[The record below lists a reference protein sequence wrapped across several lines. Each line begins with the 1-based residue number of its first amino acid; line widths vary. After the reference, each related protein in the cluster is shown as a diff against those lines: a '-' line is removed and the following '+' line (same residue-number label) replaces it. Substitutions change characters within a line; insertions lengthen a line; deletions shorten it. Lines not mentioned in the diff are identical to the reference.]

1 MKRFVCYI
9 GCAALVFKLMYGA
22 AWAAGATAGDTA
34 APENGGAAVSAAA
47 AVSAVRDTLPV
58 SAAAAVSAVR
68 DTLPGTAAAVGG
80 ESIVYRVRD
89 LTAAASGGDI
99 GSGDA
104 GGGDTGS
111 EGETP
116 EPIIRS
122 DNELAKLALLPF
134 IVDKVFA
141 GEALDGDL
149 TGFLSRVYP
158 TAGEGTLK
166 TLESGIRFFVSWK
179 RKYDYAVARLKHNIK
194 AAGILPK
201 DAPIVAEDGEFA
213 PEETDL
219 RKQSAAGEYQVRYRP
234 YKYLEYDPG
243 ALGEPVRRRDKNYI
257 SPEDLNTDE
266 MVLALLE
273 LDFGGFWRALRKMPS
288 YSDGA
293 GEKPVEAGGGVKA
306 RLLLDTAR
314 PGDKET
320 IRGVAE
326 IYVPDGMYVSG
337 DLLNPENR
345 AAFVLREDGGSGGSA
360 TGSTGGSSISGTG
373 GISGTGNMGSTGGTG
388 GISGTGNMGSRN
400 IKSFRMYAP
409 LANGVEKGGEA
420 RRVLTGHI
428 RFPLEFTRA
437 DTGKAMHI
445 AGDLHFKL
453 CTADGTCQAAAT
465 HHGLTLRAS
474 DKAEDSIHY
483 NYVTQGFAHL
493 PPAESRHARAEK
505 LVYDRE
511 KGTLTATFALSRR
524 VSNMAAM
531 AEDAAGTNFVNPRY
545 ELGDG
550 YARVTFD
557 VRAGKRAGE
566 KAGKRAG
573 KQAGEQGR
581 SAFDARSG
589 SGENAGYGAAEAA
602 VAGGSVADGT
612 GRNTELPLQ
621 EVALSASFDDSEV
634 LRTVMTVAAVP
645 AAQATGEVVPAAQA
659 TGAVVTPRAT
669 EAVVAPRA
677 TGTVLAAQA
686 TVAAVPAARVTG
698 GTLFAYGLL
707 LNLMPGIFGLFLRL
721 ARQLRERAERRR
733 IFCRYAAG
741 AALGLALLGI
751 GYRGAYFGA
760 LYYNPWLAAG
770 AAAVILPLWAEAL
783 GYMDFA
789 LFRPLKKIFRRGWLA
804 GLFTVLLAAA
814 FPTVLK
820 AEALSGLFAGG
831 AEIWSGAAEG
841 SFAAGTEFLR
851 GTAGSL
857 VQAAG
862 GVWLA
867 PAWAELTAGLGC
879 IWLGIT
885 VLPLAVLTAAEL
897 RGQRAA
903 AWLRVPVL
911 RRFNAFY
918 TGVYAAGLL
927 WLTAGCFGGAA
938 ALGLAAGLV
947 LLFVLWYA
955 FPQAVAETIKHT
967 RSEKRSL
974 ELFNRVQRHWL
985 FAAAVWYLLA
995 AGGLALAGAGAGTGK
1010 GIGMAEKG
1018 GTGIGMAENSG
1029 TDVDMAE
1036 NSETGVGMAENSGT
1050 DVGVAENSGTDVD
1063 MAENSET
1070 GVGMAE
1076 KGSAAVPVLVS
1087 IEAPYSPLSVYNRL
1101 ALRELQKAGLRVVR
1115 INAGEMNV
1123 PGAAWPWFAA
1133 YGKFYAPLTVLFT
1146 DRHKNGMVLPE
1157 RLDRVDFDKALAGWR
1172 E

>member
-34 APENGGAAVSAAA
+34 APENGGAAVSAG
-47 AVSAVRDTLPV
+47 T
-58 SAAAAVSAVR
+58 AAAAVLAVR

-99 GSGDA
+99 GSGEM
-104 GGGDTGS
+104 GSGETGS

-345 AAFVLREDGGSGGSA
+345 AAFVLREDGGSGGS
-360 TGSTGGSSISGTG
+360 GTG
-373 GISGTGNMGSTGGTG
+373 GISGAGGMGSTG
-388 GISGTGNMGSRN
+388 GTGNMGSRN

-445 AGDLHFKL
+445 VGDLHFKL

-612 GRNTELPLQ
+612 GRDTELPLQ

-645 AAQATGEVVPAAQA
+645 AAQATG
-659 TGAVVTPRAT
+659 
-669 EAVVAPRA
+669 AVVAPRA
-677 TGTVLAAQA
+677 TEAAAGDGIRGRKASGTVTEM
-686 TVAAVPAARVTG
+686 TVVPRAVPAARATG

-841 SFAAGTEFLR
+841 SFAAGAEFLR

-995 AGGLALAGAGAGTGK
+995 AGGLALAGAGAGTG
-1010 GIGMAEKG
+1010 
-1018 GTGIGMAENSG
+1018 TGIGVAENSE

-1036 NSETGVGMAENSGT
+1036 NSGTGVGMVENGET
-1050 DVGVAENSGTDVD
+1050 DVG
-1063 MAENSET
+1063 MAEKGET
-1070 GVGMAE
+1070 GIGMAE

>member
-22 AWAAGATAGDTA
+22 AWAAGATAGDTV
-34 APENGGAAVSAAA
+34 APENGG
-47 AVSAVRDTLPV
+47 
-58 SAAAAVSAVR
+58 AAVSAVR
-68 DTLPGTAAAVGG
+68 DTLPGTAAAAVGG
-80 ESIVYRVRD
+80 ESIIYRVRD
-89 LTAAASGGDI
+89 LTAAASGDET
-99 GSGDA
+99 

-111 EGETP
+111 EGETL

-201 DAPIVAEDGEFA
+201 DALIVAEDGEFA

-345 AAFVLREDGGSGGSA
+345 AAFVLREDGGSGGS
-360 TGSTGGSSISGTG
+360 GTG
-373 GISGTGNMGSTGGTG
+373 GISGTGNMGGTSGTG
-388 GISGTGNMGSRN
+388 GMGSTSGTGNMGSRN

-453 CTADGTCQAAAT
+453 CTADGICQAAAT

-557 VRAGKRAGE
+557 VRAGKQAGE
-566 KAGKRAG
+566 KA
-573 KQAGEQGR
+573 E
-581 SAFDARSG
+581 
-589 SGENAGYGAAEAA
+589 YGAAEAA
-602 VAGGSVADGT
+602 VAGGSVADGI
-612 GRNTELPLQ
+612 GRDTELPLQ

-645 AAQATGEVVPAAQA
+645 AAQATV
-659 TGAVVTPRAT
+659 
-669 EAVVAPRA
+669 AVVAPRA
-677 TGTVLAAQA
+677 METAAGEGIRGRKAPGTVTEM
-686 TVAAVPAARVTG
+686 TVVPRAVPAARATG

-820 AEALSGLFAGG
+820 AEALSGLFADG
-831 AEIWSGAAEG
+831 AEIWSSAAEG
-841 SFAAGTEFLR
+841 SFAAGAEFLR

-938 ALGLAAGLV
+938 ALGLTAGLV

-1010 GIGMAEKG
+1010 GIGVAEKG
-1018 GTGIGMAENSG
+1018 
-1029 TDVDMAE
+1029 
-1036 NSETGVGMAENSGT
+1036 ETGVGMAENSET
-1050 DVGVAENSGTDVD
+1050 D
-1063 MAENSET
+1063 
-1070 GVGMAE
+1070 VGMAE
-1076 KGSAAVPVLVS
+1076 KGSVAVPVLVS

>member
-34 APENGGAAVSAAA
+34 APENGGAAVSA
-47 AVSAVRDTLPV
+47 
-58 SAAAAVSAVR
+58 
-68 DTLPGTAAAVGG
+68 GTAAAVGG

-89 LTAAASGGDI
+89 LTAAASGGDA
-99 GSGDA
+99 GSGEMGSGET

-345 AAFVLREDGGSGGSA
+345 AAFVLREDGGSDGSA
-360 TGSTGGSSISGTG
+360 TGSTSV
-373 GISGTGNMGSTGGTG
+373 TGNMGSTG
-388 GISGTGNMGSRN
+388 GTGNMGSRN

-409 LANGVEKGGEA
+409 LANGVEKGGVA

-573 KQAGEQGR
+573 KQVGEKGR

-602 VAGGSVADGT
+602 VTGGSVADGT
-612 GRNTELPLQ
+612 GRDTELPLQ

-645 AAQATGEVVPAAQA
+645 AAQATV
-659 TGAVVTPRAT
+659 
-669 EAVVAPRA
+669 AVVAPRA
-677 TGTVLAAQA
+677 TETAAGEGIRGRKAPGTVTEM
-686 TVAAVPAARVTG
+686 TVVPRAVPAARATV

-841 SFAAGTEFLR
+841 SFAAGAEFLR

-967 RSEKRSL
+967 RSKKRSL

-995 AGGLALAGAGAGTGK
+995 AGGLALAGAGAGTG
-1010 GIGMAEKG
+1010 
-1018 GTGIGMAENSG
+1018 
-1029 TDVDMAE
+1029 
-1036 NSETGVGMAENSGT
+1036 T
-1050 DVGVAENSGTDVD
+1050 DVGVAEKGEKGIG

>member
-34 APENGGAAVSAAA
+34 APENGGAAVSAETA
-47 AVSAVRDTLPV
+47 S
-58 SAAAAVSAVR
+58 AAVSAVR
-68 DTLPGTAAAVGG
+68 DTLPGTAAAAVGG
-80 ESIVYRVRD
+80 ESIIYRVRD
-89 LTAAASGGDI
+89 LTAAASGDET
-99 GSGDA
+99 

-201 DAPIVAEDGEFA
+201 DALIVAEDGEFA

-345 AAFVLREDGGSGGSA
+345 AAFVLREDGGSGGS
-360 TGSTGGSSISGTG
+360 GTG
-373 GISGTGNMGSTGGTG
+373 GISGTGNMGGTSGTG
-388 GISGTGNMGSRN
+388 GMGSTSGTGNMGSRN

-437 DTGKAMHI
+437 DTGKAMYI

-453 CTADGTCQAAAT
+453 CTADGICQAAAT

-566 KAGKRAG
+566 K
-573 KQAGEQGR
+573 GR

-612 GRNTELPLQ
+612 GRDTELPLQ

-645 AAQATGEVVPAAQA
+645 AARATGEVVPAAQA

-669 EAVVAPRA
+669 ETAAGEGIRGRKA
-677 TGTVLAAQA
+677 SGTVTEM
-686 TVAAVPAARVTG
+686 TVVPRAVPAARATG

-841 SFAAGTEFLR
+841 SFAAGAEFLR

-927 WLTAGCFGGAA
+927 WLTAGCFGSAA
-938 ALGLAAGLV
+938 ALGLTAGLV

-985 FAAAVWYLLA
+985 FAAAMWYLLA
-995 AGGLALAGAGAGTGK
+995 AGGLALAGAGAGTGTDV
-1010 GIGMAEKG
+1010 GVAEKG
-1018 GTGIGMAENSG
+1018 EKGIGMAENSE
-1029 TDVDMAE
+1029 TD
-1036 NSETGVGMAENSGT
+1036 VGMAEKGEKGI
-1050 DVGVAENSGTDVD
+1050 GV
-1063 MAENSET
+1063 AENSET

-1076 KGSAAVPVLVS
+1076 KGNAAVPVLVS

>member
-34 APENGGAAVSAAA
+34 APENGGAAVSA
-47 AVSAVRDTLPV
+47 VRDTV
-58 SAAAAVSAVR
+58 SGTAAAAVSA
-68 DTLPGTAAAVGG
+68 GTATAVGG

-89 LTAAASGGDI
+89 LTAAASGGDA
-99 GSGDA
+99 GSGEM
-104 GGGDTGS
+104 GSGDTGS

-345 AAFVLREDGGSGGSA
+345 AAFVLREDGGSDGSA
-360 TGSTGGSSISGTG
+360 TGSTSV
-373 GISGTGNMGSTGGTG
+373 TGNMGSTG
-388 GISGTGNMGSRN
+388 GTGNMGSRN

-409 LANGVEKGGEA
+409 LANGVEKGGVA

-573 KQAGEQGR
+573 KQVGEKGR

-602 VAGGSVADGT
+602 VTGGSVADGT
-612 GRNTELPLQ
+612 GRDTELPLQ

-645 AAQATGEVVPAAQA
+645 AAQATV
-659 TGAVVTPRAT
+659 
-669 EAVVAPRA
+669 AVVAPRA
-677 TGTVLAAQA
+677 TETAAGEGIRGRKAPGTVTEM
-686 TVAAVPAARVTG
+686 TVVPRAVPAARATV

-841 SFAAGTEFLR
+841 SFAAGAEFLR

-938 ALGLAAGLV
+938 ALGLTAGLV

-995 AGGLALAGAGAGTGK
+995 AGGLALAGAAAGTGK
-1010 GIGMAEKG
+1010 GIGVAEKG

-1029 TDVDMAE
+1029 T
-1036 NSETGVGMAENSGT
+1036 GVG
-1050 DVGVAENSGTDVD
+1050 

>member
-34 APENGGAAVSAAA
+34 APENGGAAVSAETA
-47 AVSAVRDTLPV
+47 S
-58 SAAAAVSAVR
+58 AAVSAVR

-89 LTAAASGGDI
+89 LTAAASGGDT
-99 GSGDA
+99 

-360 TGSTGGSSISGTG
+360 TGSTSV
-373 GISGTGNMGSTGGTG
+373 TGNMGSTG
-388 GISGTGNMGSRN
+388 GTGNMGSRN

-409 LANGVEKGGEA
+409 LANGVEKGGVA

-566 KAGKRAG
+566 KAGEK
-573 KQAGEQGR
+573 GR

-612 GRNTELPLQ
+612 GRDTELPLQ

-645 AAQATGEVVPAAQA
+645 AAQATGEVVA
-659 TGAVVTPRAT
+659 PRAT
-669 EAVVAPRA
+669 ETAAGDGIRGRKAP
-677 TGTVLAAQA
+677 GTVTEM
-686 TVAAVPAARVTG
+686 TVVPRTVPAARATG

-789 LFRPLKKIFRRGWLA
+789 LFRPLKKIFRRGWLT

-841 SFAAGTEFLR
+841 SFAAGAEFLR

-879 IWLGIT
+879 IWLGIM

-927 WLTAGCFGGAA
+927 WLTVGCFGGAA

-995 AGGLALAGAGAGTGK
+995 AGGLALAGAGAGTGTDV
-1010 GIGMAEKG
+1010 GVAEKG
-1018 GTGIGMAENSG
+1018 
-1029 TDVDMAE
+1029 
-1036 NSETGVGMAENSGT
+1036 ETGVGMAENSET
-1050 DVGVAENSGTDVD
+1050 D
-1063 MAENSET
+1063 
-1070 GVGMAE
+1070 VGMAE
-1076 KGSAAVPVLVS
+1076 KGSVAVPVLVS

>member
-34 APENGGAAVSAAA
+34 APENGGAAVSAETA
-47 AVSAVRDTLPV
+47 S
-58 SAAAAVSAVR
+58 AAVSAVR
-68 DTLPGTAAAVGG
+68 DTLPGTAAAAVGG
-80 ESIVYRVRD
+80 ESIIYRVRD
-89 LTAAASGGDI
+89 LTAAASGDET
-99 GSGDA
+99 

-345 AAFVLREDGGSGGSA
+345 AAFVLREDGGSGGS
-360 TGSTGGSSISGTG
+360 GTG
-373 GISGTGNMGSTGGTG
+373 GISGTGNMGGTSGTG
-388 GISGTGNMGSRN
+388 GMGSTSGTGNMGSTGGTGNMGSRN

-409 LANGVEKGGEA
+409 LANGVEKGGVA

-566 KAGKRAG
+566 KAGERAG

-612 GRNTELPLQ
+612 GRDTELPLQ

-645 AAQATGEVVPAAQA
+645 AAQATGEVVPAA
-659 TGAVVTPRAT
+659 RAT
-669 EAVVAPRA
+669 ETAAGEGIRGRKAP
-677 TGTVLAAQA
+677 GTVTEM
-686 TVAAVPAARVTG
+686 TVVPRAVPAARATG

-841 SFAAGTEFLR
+841 SFAAGAEFLR

-879 IWLGIT
+879 IWLGIM

-938 ALGLAAGLV
+938 ALGLTAGLV

-967 RSEKRSL
+967 RSKKRSL

-995 AGGLALAGAGAGTGK
+995 AGGLALAGAGAGTGTDV
-1010 GIGMAEKG
+1010 GVAEKG
-1018 GTGIGMAENSG
+1018 EKGIGMAENSE
-1029 TDVDMAE
+1029 TDVGVAE
-1036 NSETGVGMAENSGT
+1036 KGEKGIGMAENSGT
-1050 DVGVAENSGTDVD
+1050 DVGVAEKGEKGIG

-1076 KGSAAVPVLVS
+1076 KGSVAVPVLVS

>member
-34 APENGGAAVSAAA
+34 APENGGAAVSAETASA
-47 AVSAVRDTLPV
+47 AVL
-58 SAAAAVSAVR
+58 AVR
-68 DTLPGTAAAVGG
+68 DTLPGTAAAAVGG

-89 LTAAASGGDI
+89 LTAAASG
-99 GSGDA
+99 GDA

-314 PGDKET
+314 PGDKEI

-360 TGSTGGSSISGTG
+360 TG

-388 GISGTGNMGSRN
+388 GISGTGNMGSTGGTGNMGSRN

-493 PPAESRHARAEK
+493 PPAESRHVRAEK

-566 KAGKRAG
+566 KAGEK
-573 KQAGEQGR
+573 GR

-612 GRNTELPLQ
+612 GRDTELPLQ

-645 AAQATGEVVPAAQA
+645 AAQATGEVVPAA
-659 TGAVVTPRAT
+659 RAT
-669 EAVVAPRA
+669 ETAAGEGIRGRKAP
-677 TGTVLAAQA
+677 GTVTEM
-686 TVAAVPAARVTG
+686 TVVPRAVPAARATG

-841 SFAAGTEFLR
+841 SFAAGAEFLR

-879 IWLGIT
+879 IWLGIM

-897 RGQRAA
+897 WGQRAA

-938 ALGLAAGLV
+938 ALGLAVGLV

-995 AGGLALAGAGAGTGK
+995 AGGLALAGAGAGTG
-1010 GIGMAEKG
+1010 
-1018 GTGIGMAENSG
+1018 TGI
-1029 TDVDMAE
+1029 
-1036 NSETGVGMAENSGT
+1036 
-1050 DVGVAENSGTDVD
+1050 GVAENSGTDVD
-1063 MAENSET
+1063 MAENSGTGVGMVENGETDVGMAEKGET
-1070 GVGMAE
+1070 GIGMAE

>member
-34 APENGGAAVSAAA
+34 APENGGAAVSAETASA
-47 AVSAVRDTLPV
+47 AVSAVRDTLPGT
-58 SAAAAVSAVR
+58 AAAAVSA
-68 DTLPGTAAAVGG
+68 GTAAAVGG

-89 LTAAASGGDI
+89 LTAAASGGDE
-99 GSGDA
+99 GSGEMGSGET

-314 PGDKET
+314 PGDKEI

-360 TGSTGGSSISGTG
+360 TGSTSV
-373 GISGTGNMGSTGGTG
+373 TGNMGSTG
-388 GISGTGNMGSRN
+388 GTGNMGSRN

-453 CTADGTCQAAAT
+453 CTADGICQAAAT

-566 KAGKRAG
+566 K
-573 KQAGEQGR
+573 GR

-589 SGENAGYGAAEAA
+589 SGENAEYGAAEAA

-612 GRNTELPLQ
+612 GRDTELPLQ

-634 LRTVMTVAAVP
+634 LRTVMTVAAE
-645 AAQATGEVVPAAQA
+645 AAVPAAQA
-659 TGAVVTPRAT
+659 TGAVVAPRAT
-669 EAVVAPRA
+669 EAAVAPRA
-677 TGTVLAAQA
+677 TEAAAGDGIRGHKAPGTVTEM
-686 TVAAVPAARVTG
+686 TVVPRAVPAARATG

-820 AEALSGLFAGG
+820 AEALSGLFADG
-831 AEIWSGAAEG
+831 AEIWSSAAEG
-841 SFAAGTEFLR
+841 SFAAGAEFLR

-879 IWLGIT
+879 IWLGIM

-938 ALGLAAGLV
+938 ALGLTAGLV

-967 RSEKRSL
+967 RSKKRSL

-995 AGGLALAGAGAGTGK
+995 AGGLALAGAGAGTG
-1010 GIGMAEKG
+1010 
-1018 GTGIGMAENSG
+1018 
-1029 TDVDMAE
+1029 
-1036 NSETGVGMAENSGT
+1036 T
-1050 DVGVAENSGTDVD
+1050 DVGVAEKGEKGIG

-1123 PGAAWPWFAA
+1123 PGTAWPWFAT

>member
-34 APENGGAAVSAAA
+34 APENGGAAVSA
-47 AVSAVRDTLPV
+47 
-58 SAAAAVSAVR
+58 
-68 DTLPGTAAAVGG
+68 GTAAAVGG

-89 LTAAASGGDI
+89 LTAAAS
-99 GSGDA
+99 SGDE
-104 GGGDTGS
+104 GSGDTGS

-360 TGSTGGSSISGTG
+360 TG

-453 CTADGTCQAAAT
+453 CTADGICQAAAT

-573 KQAGEQGR
+573 KQVGEQGR

-589 SGENAGYGAAEAA
+589 SGENAEYGAAEAA
-602 VAGGSVADGT
+602 VADGT
-612 GRNTELPLQ
+612 GRDTELPLQ

-645 AAQATGEVVPAAQA
+645 AAQATG
-659 TGAVVTPRAT
+659 
-669 EAVVAPRA
+669 AVVAPRA
-677 TGTVLAAQA
+677 TEAAAGDGIRGRKAPGTVTEM
-686 TVAAVPAARVTG
+686 TVVPRAVPAARATG

-841 SFAAGTEFLR
+841 SFAAGAEFLR

-879 IWLGIT
+879 IGLGIM

-938 ALGLAAGLV
+938 ALGLTAGLV

-967 RSEKRSL
+967 RSKKRSL

-995 AGGLALAGAGAGTGK
+995 AGGLALAGAGAGTGTDV
-1010 GIGMAEKG
+1010 GVAEKG
-1018 GTGIGMAENSG
+1018 EKGIGMAENSE
-1029 TDVDMAE
+1029 TDVGVAE
-1036 NSETGVGMAENSGT
+1036 KGEKGIGMAENSGT
-1050 DVGVAENSGTDVD
+1050 DVGVAEKGEKGIG

-1076 KGSAAVPVLVS
+1076 KGSVAVPVLVS

>member
-34 APENGGAAVSAAA
+34 APENGGAAVSA
-47 AVSAVRDTLPV
+47 VRDTLPGT
-58 SAAAAVSAVR
+58 AAAAVSA
-68 DTLPGTAAAVGG
+68 GTAAAVGG

-345 AAFVLREDGGSGGSA
+345 AAFVLREDGGSDGSA
-360 TGSTGGSSISGTG
+360 TGSTSV
-373 GISGTGNMGSTGGTG
+373 TGNMGSTG
-388 GISGTGNMGSRN
+388 GTGNMGSRN

-409 LANGVEKGGEA
+409 LANGVEKGGVA

-573 KQAGEQGR
+573 KQVGEKGR

-602 VAGGSVADGT
+602 VTGGSVADGT
-612 GRNTELPLQ
+612 GRDTELPLQ

-645 AAQATGEVVPAAQA
+645 AAQATV
-659 TGAVVTPRAT
+659 
-669 EAVVAPRA
+669 AVVAPRA
-677 TGTVLAAQA
+677 TETAAGEGIRGRKAPGTVTEM
-686 TVAAVPAARVTG
+686 TVVPRAVPAARATV

-841 SFAAGTEFLR
+841 SFAAGAEFLR

-995 AGGLALAGAGAGTGK
+995 AGGLALAGAGAGTGT
-1010 GIGMAEKG
+1010 GIGVAENSETDVGMAEKG
-1018 GTGIGMAENSG
+1018 EKGI
-1029 TDVDMAE
+1029 
-1036 NSETGVGMAENSGT
+1036 
-1050 DVGVAENSGTDVD
+1050 GVAENSGTDVD

>member
-34 APENGGAAVSAAA
+34 APENGGAAVSAE
-47 AVSAVRDTLPV
+47 T
-58 SAAAAVSAVR
+58 AAAAVSAVR

-293 GEKPVEAGGGVKA
+293 GEKPVEADGGVKA

-360 TGSTGGSSISGTG
+360 TG
-373 GISGTGNMGSTGGTG
+373 GISGTGNMGSTG
-388 GISGTGNMGSRN
+388 GTGNMGSRN

-409 LANGVEKGGEA
+409 LANGVEKGGVA

-566 KAGKRAG
+566 KAGEK
-573 KQAGEQGR
+573 GR

-612 GRNTELPLQ
+612 GRDTELPLQ

-645 AAQATGEVVPAAQA
+645 AAQATGEVVPAA
-659 TGAVVTPRAT
+659 RAT
-669 EAVVAPRA
+669 ETAAGEGIRGRKAP
-677 TGTVLAAQA
+677 GTVTEM
-686 TVAAVPAARVTG
+686 TVVPRAVPAARATG

-820 AEALSGLFAGG
+820 AEALSGLFADG
-831 AEIWSGAAEG
+831 AEIWSSAAEG
-841 SFAAGTEFLR
+841 SFAAGAEFLR

-879 IWLGIT
+879 IWLGIM

-897 RGQRAA
+897 WGQRAA

-938 ALGLAAGLV
+938 ALGLAVGLV

-995 AGGLALAGAGAGTGK
+995 AGGLALAGAGAGTG
-1010 GIGMAEKG
+1010 
-1018 GTGIGMAENSG
+1018 TGIGVAENSETDVDMAENSG

-1036 NSETGVGMAENSGT
+1036 NSETGVGMVENGET
-1050 DVGVAENSGTDVD
+1050 D
-1063 MAENSET
+1063 
-1070 GVGMAE
+1070 VGMAE
-1076 KGSAAVPVLVS
+1076 KGNAAVPVLVS

-1123 PGAAWPWFAA
+1123 PGAVWPWFAA

>member
-9 GCAALVFKLMYGA
+9 GCAALVFKLMYGT

-34 APENGGAAVSAAA
+34 APENGGAAVSAG
-47 AVSAVRDTLPV
+47 T
-58 SAAAAVSAVR
+58 AAAAVSAVR

-89 LTAAASGGDI
+89 LTAAASGGDE
-99 GSGDA
+99 GSGEMGSGET

-360 TGSTGGSSISGTG
+360 TG
-373 GISGTGNMGSTGGTG
+373 GISGTGNMGSTG
-388 GISGTGNMGSRN
+388 GTGNMGSRN

-409 LANGVEKGGEA
+409 LANGVEKGGVA

-566 KAGKRAG
+566 KAGEK
-573 KQAGEQGR
+573 GR

-612 GRNTELPLQ
+612 GRDTELPLQ

-645 AAQATGEVVPAAQA
+645 AAQATGEVVPAA
-659 TGAVVTPRAT
+659 RAT
-669 EAVVAPRA
+669 ETAAGEGIRGRKAP
-677 TGTVLAAQA
+677 GTVTEM
-686 TVAAVPAARVTG
+686 TVVPRAVPAARATG

-820 AEALSGLFAGG
+820 AEALSGLFADG
-831 AEIWSGAAEG
+831 AEIWSSAAEG
-841 SFAAGTEFLR
+841 SFAAGAEFLR

-879 IWLGIT
+879 IWLGIM

-897 RGQRAA
+897 WGQRAA

-938 ALGLAAGLV
+938 ALGLAVGLV

-995 AGGLALAGAGAGTGK
+995 AGGLALAGAGAGTG
-1010 GIGMAEKG
+1010 
-1018 GTGIGMAENSG
+1018 TGIGVAENSETDVDMAENSG

-1036 NSETGVGMAENSGT
+1036 NSETGVGMVENGET
-1050 DVGVAENSGTDVD
+1050 D
-1063 MAENSET
+1063 
-1070 GVGMAE
+1070 VGMAE
-1076 KGSAAVPVLVS
+1076 KGNAAVPVLVS

-1123 PGAAWPWFAA
+1123 PGAVWPWFAA

>member
-34 APENGGAAVSAAA
+34 APENGGAAVSA
-47 AVSAVRDTLPV
+47 VRDTV
-58 SAAAAVSAVR
+58 SGTAAAAVSA
-68 DTLPGTAAAVGG
+68 GTATAVGG

-89 LTAAASGGDI
+89 LTAAASGGDA
-99 GSGDA
+99 GSGEM
-104 GGGDTGS
+104 GSGDTGS

-345 AAFVLREDGGSGGSA
+345 AAFVLREDGGSDGSA
-360 TGSTGGSSISGTG
+360 TGSTSV
-373 GISGTGNMGSTGGTG
+373 TGNMGSTG
-388 GISGTGNMGSRN
+388 GTGNMGSRN

-409 LANGVEKGGEA
+409 LANGVEKGGVA

-573 KQAGEQGR
+573 KQVGEKGR

-602 VAGGSVADGT
+602 VTGGSVADGT
-612 GRNTELPLQ
+612 GRDTELPLQ

-645 AAQATGEVVPAAQA
+645 AAQATV
-659 TGAVVTPRAT
+659 
-669 EAVVAPRA
+669 AVVAPRA
-677 TGTVLAAQA
+677 TETAAGEGIRGRKAPGTVTEM
-686 TVAAVPAARVTG
+686 TVVPRAVPAARATV

-841 SFAAGTEFLR
+841 SFAAGAEFLR

-938 ALGLAAGLV
+938 ALGLTAGLV

-1010 GIGMAEKG
+1010 GIG
-1018 GTGIGMAENSG
+1018 
-1029 TDVDMAE
+1029 VAE
-1036 NSETGVGMAENSGT
+1036 NSE
-1050 DVGVAENSGTDVD
+1050 TDVD

>member
-34 APENGGAAVSAAA
+34 APENGGAAVSA
-47 AVSAVRDTLPV
+47 
-58 SAAAAVSAVR
+58 
-68 DTLPGTAAAVGG
+68 GTAAAVGG

-89 LTAAASGGDI
+89 LTAAASSGEMGG
-99 GSGDA
+99 GEM

-314 PGDKET
+314 PGDKEI

-345 AAFVLREDGGSGGSA
+345 AAFVLREDGGSDGSA
-360 TGSTGGSSISGTG
+360 TGSTGGSSIS
-373 GISGTGNMGSTGGTG
+373 GTG

-409 LANGVEKGGEA
+409 LANGVEKGGVA

-453 CTADGTCQAAAT
+453 CTADGICQAAAT

-573 KQAGEQGR
+573 KQVGEQGR

-612 GRNTELPLQ
+612 GRDTELPLQ

-645 AAQATGEVVPAAQA
+645 AAQATEAAVA
-659 TGAVVTPRAT
+659 PRAT
-669 EAVVAPRA
+669 EAAAGDGIRGRKA
-677 TGTVLAAQA
+677 SGTVTEM
-686 TVAAVPAARVTG
+686 TVVPRAVPAARATG

-841 SFAAGTEFLR
+841 SFAAGAEFLR

-879 IWLGIT
+879 IWLGIM

-938 ALGLAAGLV
+938 ALGLTAGLV

-995 AGGLALAGAGAGTGK
+995 AGGLALAGAGAGTGTDV
-1010 GIGMAEKG
+1010 GVAEKG
-1018 GTGIGMAENSG
+1018 EKGIGMAENSE
-1029 TDVDMAE
+1029 TD
-1036 NSETGVGMAENSGT
+1036 
-1050 DVGVAENSGTDVD
+1050 
-1063 MAENSET
+1063 
-1070 GVGMAE
+1070 VGMAE
-1076 KGSAAVPVLVS
+1076 KGSVAVPVLVS

>member
-34 APENGGAAVSAAA
+34 APENGGAAVSA
-47 AVSAVRDTLPV
+47 
-58 SAAAAVSAVR
+58 
-68 DTLPGTAAAVGG
+68 GTAAAVGG

-89 LTAAASGGDI
+89 LTAAAS
-99 GSGDA
+99 
-104 GGGDTGS
+104 GGDTGS

-306 RLLLDTAR
+306 RLLLDTVR
-314 PGDKET
+314 PGDKEI

-345 AAFVLREDGGSGGSA
+345 AAFVLREDGGSGGS
-360 TGSTGGSSISGTG
+360 
-373 GISGTGNMGSTGGTG
+373 GTG

-409 LANGVEKGGEA
+409 LANGVEKGGVA

-453 CTADGTCQAAAT
+453 CTADGICQAAAT

-573 KQAGEQGR
+573 KQVGEQGR

-589 SGENAGYGAAEAA
+589 SGENAEYGAAEAA

-612 GRNTELPLQ
+612 GRDTELPLQ

-645 AAQATGEVVPAAQA
+645 AARATG
-659 TGAVVTPRAT
+659 
-669 EAVVAPRA
+669 AVVAPRA
-677 TGTVLAAQA
+677 TEAAAGEGIRGRKAPGTVTEM
-686 TVAAVPAARVTG
+686 TVVPRAVPAARATG

-879 IWLGIT
+879 IWLGIM

-903 AWLRVPVL
+903 AWLWVSVL

-927 WLTAGCFGGAA
+927 WLTAGCFGSAA
-938 ALGLAAGLV
+938 ALGLAVGLV

-995 AGGLALAGAGAGTGK
+995 AGGLALAGAGAGTG
-1010 GIGMAEKG
+1010 
-1018 GTGIGMAENSG
+1018 TGI
-1029 TDVDMAE
+1029 
-1036 NSETGVGMAENSGT
+1036 
-1050 DVGVAENSGTDVD
+1050 GVAENSGTDVG
-1063 MAENSET
+1063 MAEKGEK
-1070 GVGMAE
+1070 GIGMAE

>member
-34 APENGGAAVSAAA
+34 APENGGAAGTAE
-47 AVSAVRDTLPV
+47 T
-58 SAAAAVSAVR
+58 AAAAVSAVR

-89 LTAAASGGDI
+89 LTAAASGGDE
-99 GSGDA
+99 GSGEMGSGEM

-388 GISGTGNMGSRN
+388 GISGTGGMGSRN

-566 KAGKRAG
+566 KAGEK
-573 KQAGEQGR
+573 GR

-612 GRNTELPLQ
+612 GRDTELPLQ

-645 AAQATGEVVPAAQA
+645 AAQATG
-659 TGAVVTPRAT
+659 
-669 EAVVAPRA
+669 AVVAPRA
-677 TGTVLAAQA
+677 TEAAAGEGIRGRKAPGTVTEM
-686 TVAAVPAARVTG
+686 TVVPRAVPAARATG

-831 AEIWSGAAEG
+831 AEIWSSAAEG

-897 RGQRAA
+897 WGQRAA

-938 ALGLAAGLV
+938 ALGLAAGQV

-995 AGGLALAGAGAGTGK
+995 AGGLALAGAGAGTGTDV
-1010 GIGMAEKG
+1010 GVAEKG
-1018 GTGIGMAENSG
+1018 EKGIGMAENSE
-1029 TDVDMAE
+1029 TDVGMAEKGEKGIGVAE
-1036 NSETGVGMAENSGT
+1036 NSETGVGMAENSET
-1050 DVGVAENSGTDVD
+1050 D
-1063 MAENSET
+1063 
-1070 GVGMAE
+1070 VGMAE
-1076 KGSAAVPVLVS
+1076 KGSVAVPVLVS

-1123 PGAAWPWFAA
+1123 PGAAWLWFAA

>member
-22 AWAAGATAGDTA
+22 AWAAGATAGDTT
-34 APENGGAAVSAAA
+34 APENGG
-47 AVSAVRDTLPV
+47 
-58 SAAAAVSAVR
+58 AAVSAVR

-89 LTAAASGGDI
+89 LTAAASGGDT
-99 GSGDA
+99 GSGNA
-104 GGGDTGS
+104 GSGDTGS

-345 AAFVLREDGGSGGSA
+345 AAFVLREDGGSDGSA
-360 TGSTGGSSISGTG
+360 TGSTSV
-373 GISGTGNMGSTGGTG
+373 TGNMGSTG
-388 GISGTGNMGSRN
+388 GTGNMGSRN

-409 LANGVEKGGEA
+409 LANGVEKGGVA

-573 KQAGEQGR
+573 KQVGEQGR

-589 SGENAGYGAAEAA
+589 SGENAEYGAAEAA
-602 VAGGSVADGT
+602 VADGT
-612 GRNTELPLQ
+612 GRDTELPLQ

-645 AAQATGEVVPAAQA
+645 AAQATG
-659 TGAVVTPRAT
+659 
-669 EAVVAPRA
+669 AVVAPRA
-677 TGTVLAAQA
+677 TEAAAGDGIRGRKAPGTVTEM
-686 TVAAVPAARVTG
+686 TVVPRAVPAARATG

-831 AEIWSGAAEG
+831 AEIWSAAAEG
-841 SFAAGTEFLR
+841 SFAAGAEFLR

-938 ALGLAAGLV
+938 ALGLTAGLV

-995 AGGLALAGAGAGTGK
+995 AGGLVLAGAGAGTGTGIGVAEK
-1010 GIGMAEKG
+1010 GGTGIGMAEKG
-1018 GTGIGMAENSG
+1018 GTGIGM
-1029 TDVDMAE
+1029 
-1036 NSETGVGMAENSGT
+1036 
-1050 DVGVAENSGTDVD
+1050 AENSGTDVD

>member
-1 MKRFVCYI
+1 M
-9 GCAALVFKLMYGA
+9 
-22 AWAAGATAGDTA
+22 
-34 APENGGAAVSAAA
+34 
-47 AVSAVRDTLPV
+47 
-58 SAAAAVSAVR
+58 
-68 DTLPGTAAAVGG
+68 
-80 ESIVYRVRD
+80 
-89 LTAAASGGDI
+89 
-99 GSGDA
+99 
-104 GGGDTGS
+104 
-111 EGETP
+111 
-116 EPIIRS
+116 
-122 DNELAKLALLPF
+122 
-134 IVDKVFA
+134 
-141 GEALDGDL
+141 
-149 TGFLSRVYP
+149 SRVYP

-314 PGDKET
+314 PGDKEI

-360 TGSTGGSSISGTG
+360 TG

-388 GISGTGNMGSRN
+388 GISGTGNMGSTGGTGNMGSRN

-409 LANGVEKGGEA
+409 LANGVEKGGVA

-453 CTADGTCQAAAT
+453 CTADGICQAAAT

-474 DKAEDSIHY
+474 DKTEDSIHY

-566 KAGKRAG
+566 KAGEK
-573 KQAGEQGR
+573 GR

-612 GRNTELPLQ
+612 GRDTELPLQ

-645 AAQATGEVVPAAQA
+645 AAQATGEVVPAA
-659 TGAVVTPRAT
+659 RAT
-669 EAVVAPRA
+669 ETAAGEGIRGRKAP
-677 TGTVLAAQA
+677 GTVTEM
-686 TVAAVPAARVTG
+686 TVVPRAVPAARATG

-841 SFAAGTEFLR
+841 SFAAGAEFLR

-867 PAWAELTAGLGC
+867 PAWVELTAGLGC

-938 ALGLAAGLV
+938 ALGLTAGLV

-1010 GIGMAEKG
+1010 GIGVAEKG
-1018 GTGIGMAENSG
+1018 EKGIGMAENSE
-1029 TDVDMAE
+1029 TDVGMAEKGEKGIGVAE
-1036 NSETGVGMAENSGT
+1036 NSETGVGMAENSET
-1050 DVGVAENSGTDVD
+1050 D
-1063 MAENSET
+1063 
-1070 GVGMAE
+1070 VGMAE
-1076 KGSAAVPVLVS
+1076 KGSVAVPVLVS

-1123 PGAAWPWFAA
+1123 PGAVWPWFAA

>member
-34 APENGGAAVSAAA
+34 APENGGAAVSA
-47 AVSAVRDTLPV
+47 
-58 SAAAAVSAVR
+58 
-68 DTLPGTAAAVGG
+68 GTAAAVGG

-89 LTAAASGGDI
+89 LTAAASSGEMGG
-99 GSGDA
+99 GEM

-314 PGDKET
+314 PGDKEI

-345 AAFVLREDGGSGGSA
+345 AAFVLREDGGSDGSA

-373 GISGTGNMGSTGGTG
+373 GISGTGNMGSTSGTG

-409 LANGVEKGGEA
+409 LANGVEKGGVA

-566 KAGKRAG
+566 KAGEK
-573 KQAGEQGR
+573 GR

-612 GRNTELPLQ
+612 GRDTELPLQ

-645 AAQATGEVVPAAQA
+645 AAQATGEVVPAA
-659 TGAVVTPRAT
+659 RA
-669 EAVVAPRA
+669 
-677 TGTVLAAQA
+677 
-686 TVAAVPAARVTG
+686 TG

-831 AEIWSGAAEG
+831 AEIWSSAAEG

-879 IWLGIT
+879 IWLGIM

-938 ALGLAAGLV
+938 ALGLTAGLV

-995 AGGLALAGAGAGTGK
+995 AGGLALAGAGAGTGTDV
-1010 GIGMAEKG
+1010 GVAEKG
-1018 GTGIGMAENSG
+1018 EKGIGMAENSE
-1029 TDVDMAE
+1029 TDVGMAEKGEKGIGVAE
-1036 NSETGVGMAENSGT
+1036 NSETGVGMAENSET
-1050 DVGVAENSGTDVD
+1050 D
-1063 MAENSET
+1063 
-1070 GVGMAE
+1070 VGMAE
-1076 KGSAAVPVLVS
+1076 KGSVAVPVLVS

-1123 PGAAWPWFAA
+1123 PGAAWLWFAA

>member
-1 MKRFVCYI
+1 M
-9 GCAALVFKLMYGA
+9 
-22 AWAAGATAGDTA
+22 
-34 APENGGAAVSAAA
+34 
-47 AVSAVRDTLPV
+47 
-58 SAAAAVSAVR
+58 
-68 DTLPGTAAAVGG
+68 
-80 ESIVYRVRD
+80 
-89 LTAAASGGDI
+89 
-99 GSGDA
+99 
-104 GGGDTGS
+104 
-111 EGETP
+111 
-116 EPIIRS
+116 
-122 DNELAKLALLPF
+122 
-134 IVDKVFA
+134 
-141 GEALDGDL
+141 
-149 TGFLSRVYP
+149 
-158 TAGEGTLK
+158 
-166 TLESGIRFFVSWK
+166 
-179 RKYDYAVARLKHNIK
+179 
-194 AAGILPK
+194 
-201 DAPIVAEDGEFA
+201 
-213 PEETDL
+213 
-219 RKQSAAGEYQVRYRP
+219 
-234 YKYLEYDPG
+234 
-243 ALGEPVRRRDKNYI
+243 
-257 SPEDLNTDE
+257 
-266 MVLALLE
+266 
-273 LDFGGFWRALRKMPS
+273 
-288 YSDGA
+288 
-293 GEKPVEAGGGVKA
+293 
-306 RLLLDTAR
+306 
-314 PGDKET
+314 
-320 IRGVAE
+320 
-326 IYVPDGMYVSG
+326 
-337 DLLNPENR
+337 
-345 AAFVLREDGGSGGSA
+345 
-360 TGSTGGSSISGTG
+360 
-373 GISGTGNMGSTGGTG
+373 
-388 GISGTGNMGSRN
+388 
-400 IKSFRMYAP
+400 
-409 LANGVEKGGEA
+409 
-420 RRVLTGHI
+420 
-428 RFPLEFTRA
+428 
-437 DTGKAMHI
+437 
-445 AGDLHFKL
+445 
-453 CTADGTCQAAAT
+453 
-465 HHGLTLRAS
+465 
-474 DKAEDSIHY
+474 
-483 NYVTQGFAHL
+483 
-493 PPAESRHARAEK
+493 
-505 LVYDRE
+505 
-511 KGTLTATFALSRR
+511 
-524 VSNMAAM
+524 
-531 AEDAAGTNFVNPRY
+531 
-545 ELGDG
+545 
-550 YARVTFD
+550 
-557 VRAGKRAGE
+557 
-566 KAGKRAG
+566 
-573 KQAGEQGR
+573 
-581 SAFDARSG
+581 
-589 SGENAGYGAAEAA
+589 
-602 VAGGSVADGT
+602 
-612 GRNTELPLQ
+612 
-621 EVALSASFDDSEV
+621 
-634 LRTVMTVAAVP
+634 
-645 AAQATGEVVPAAQA
+645 
-659 TGAVVTPRAT
+659 
-669 EAVVAPRA
+669 
-677 TGTVLAAQA
+677 
-686 TVAAVPAARVTG
+686 
-698 GTLFAYGLL
+698 FAYGLL

-841 SFAAGTEFLR
+841 SFAAGAEFLR

-867 PAWAELTAGLGC
+867 PAWVELTAGLGC

-938 ALGLAAGLV
+938 ALGLTAGLV

-1010 GIGMAEKG
+1010 GIGVAEKG
-1018 GTGIGMAENSG
+1018 EKGIGMAENSE
-1029 TDVDMAE
+1029 TDVGMAEKGEKGIGVAE
-1036 NSETGVGMAENSGT
+1036 NSETGVGMAENSET
-1050 DVGVAENSGTDVD
+1050 D
-1063 MAENSET
+1063 
-1070 GVGMAE
+1070 VGMAE
-1076 KGSAAVPVLVS
+1076 KGSVAVPVLVS

-1123 PGAAWPWFAA
+1123 PGAVWPWFAA

>member
-34 APENGGAAVSAAA
+34 APENGGAAVSA
-47 AVSAVRDTLPV
+47 VRDTLPGT
-58 SAAAAVSAVR
+58 AAAAVSA
-68 DTLPGTAAAVGG
+68 GTAAAVGG

-89 LTAAASGGDI
+89 LTAAASGGDA
-99 GSGDA
+99 GSGEM

-306 RLLLDTAR
+306 RLLLDTVR
-314 PGDKET
+314 PGDKEI

-326 IYVPDGMYVSG
+326 VYVPDGMYVSG

-345 AAFVLREDGGSGGSA
+345 AAFVLREDGGSGGSG
-360 TGSTGGSSISGTG
+360 TGSTSGTG
-373 GISGTGNMGSTGGTG
+373 GISGAGNIGSTG
-388 GISGTGNMGSRN
+388 GTGNMGSRN

-409 LANGVEKGGEA
+409 LANGVEKGGVA

-453 CTADGTCQAAAT
+453 CTADGICQAAAT

-573 KQAGEQGR
+573 KQVGEKGR

-602 VAGGSVADGT
+602 VTGGT
-612 GRNTELPLQ
+612 GRDTELPLQ

-645 AAQATGEVVPAAQA
+645 AAQATVAVVPAA
-659 TGAVVTPRAT
+659 RA
-669 EAVVAPRA
+669 
-677 TGTVLAAQA
+677 
-686 TVAAVPAARVTG
+686 TG

-841 SFAAGTEFLR
+841 SFAAGAEFLR

-879 IWLGIT
+879 IWLGIM

-897 RGQRAA
+897 WGQRAA

-938 ALGLAAGLV
+938 ALGLTAGLV

-995 AGGLALAGAGAGTGK
+995 AGGLALAGAGAGTGT
-1010 GIGMAEKG
+1010 GIGVAENSETDVGMAEKG
-1018 GTGIGMAENSG
+1018 ETGI
-1029 TDVDMAE
+1029 
-1036 NSETGVGMAENSGT
+1036 GMAENSGT
-1050 DVGVAENSGTDVD
+1050 DVGVAE
-1063 MAENSET
+1063 
-1070 GVGMAE
+1070 
-1076 KGSAAVPVLVS
+1076 KGSVAVPVLVS

-1133 YGKFYAPLTVLFT
+1133 YGKFYVPLTVLFT

>member
-34 APENGGAAVSAAA
+34 APENGGAAVSAG
-47 AVSAVRDTLPV
+47 T
-58 SAAAAVSAVR
+58 AAAAVLAVR
-68 DTLPGTAAAVGG
+68 DTLPGPAAAVGG

-99 GSGDA
+99 GSGEM
-104 GGGDTGS
+104 GSGETGS

-345 AAFVLREDGGSGGSA
+345 AAFVLREDGGSGGS
-360 TGSTGGSSISGTG
+360 GTG
-373 GISGTGNMGSTGGTG
+373 GISGTGNMG

-445 AGDLHFKL
+445 VGDLHFKL

-612 GRNTELPLQ
+612 GRDTELPLQ

-645 AAQATGEVVPAAQA
+645 AAQATG
-659 TGAVVTPRAT
+659 
-669 EAVVAPRA
+669 AVVAPRA
-677 TGTVLAAQA
+677 TEAAAGDGIRGRKASGTVTEM
-686 TVAAVPAARVTG
+686 TVVPRAVPAARATG

-841 SFAAGTEFLR
+841 SFAAGAEFLR

-995 AGGLALAGAGAGTGK
+995 AGGLALAGAGAGTG
-1010 GIGMAEKG
+1010 
-1018 GTGIGMAENSG
+1018 TGIGVAENSE

-1036 NSETGVGMAENSGT
+1036 NSGTGVGMVENGET
-1050 DVGVAENSGTDVD
+1050 DVG
-1063 MAENSET
+1063 MAEKGET
-1070 GVGMAE
+1070 GIGMAE

>member
-22 AWAAGATAGDTA
+22 AWAAGATAGDTT
-34 APENGGAAVSAAA
+34 APENGG
-47 AVSAVRDTLPV
+47 
-58 SAAAAVSAVR
+58 AAVSAVR

-89 LTAAASGGDI
+89 LTAAASGGDT
-99 GSGDA
+99 GSGNA
-104 GGGDTGS
+104 GSGDTGS

-194 AAGILPK
+194 AEGILPK

-314 PGDKET
+314 PGDKEI

-360 TGSTGGSSISGTG
+360 TG

-388 GISGTGNMGSRN
+388 GISGTGNMGSTGGTGNMGSRN

-409 LANGVEKGGEA
+409 LANGVEKGGVA

-566 KAGKRAG
+566 K
-573 KQAGEQGR
+573 GR

-589 SGENAGYGAAEAA
+589 SGENAEYGAAEAA

-612 GRNTELPLQ
+612 GRDTELPLQ

-634 LRTVMTVAAVP
+634 LRTVMTVAAE
-645 AAQATGEVVPAAQA
+645 AAVPAAQA
-659 TGAVVTPRAT
+659 TGAVVAPRAT
-669 EAVVAPRA
+669 EAAVAPRA
-677 TGTVLAAQA
+677 TEAAAGDGIGGRKAPGTVTEM
-686 TVAAVPAARVTG
+686 TVVPRAVPAARATG

-831 AEIWSGAAEG
+831 AEIWSSAAEG
-841 SFAAGTEFLR
+841 SFAAGAEFLR

-879 IWLGIT
+879 IWLGIM

-938 ALGLAAGLV
+938 ALGLTAGLV

-1010 GIGMAEKG
+1010 GIGVAEKG

-1029 TDVDMAE
+1029 TGVGVAE
-1036 NSETGVGMAENSGT
+1036 NSETGVGMAENSET
-1050 DVGVAENSGTDVD
+1050 D
-1063 MAENSET
+1063 
-1070 GVGMAE
+1070 VGMAE
-1076 KGSAAVPVLVS
+1076 KGSVAVPVLVS

>member
-34 APENGGAAVSAAA
+34 APENGGAAVSA
-47 AVSAVRDTLPV
+47 VRDTV
-58 SAAAAVSAVR
+58 SGTAAAAVSA
-68 DTLPGTAAAVGG
+68 GTATAVGG

-89 LTAAASGGDI
+89 LTAAASGGDA
-99 GSGDA
+99 GSGEM
-104 GGGDTGS
+104 GSGDTGS

-345 AAFVLREDGGSGGSA
+345 AAFVLREDGGSDGSA
-360 TGSTGGSSISGTG
+360 TGSTSV
-373 GISGTGNMGSTGGTG
+373 TGNMGSTG
-388 GISGTGNMGSRN
+388 GTGNMGSRN

-409 LANGVEKGGEA
+409 LANGVEKGGVA

-573 KQAGEQGR
+573 KQVGEKGR

-602 VAGGSVADGT
+602 VTGGSVADGT
-612 GRNTELPLQ
+612 GRDTELPLQ

-645 AAQATGEVVPAAQA
+645 AAQATV
-659 TGAVVTPRAT
+659 
-669 EAVVAPRA
+669 AVVAPRA
-677 TGTVLAAQA
+677 TETAAGEGIRGRKASGTVTEM
-686 TVAAVPAARVTG
+686 TVVPRAVPAARATV

-770 AAAVILPLWAEAL
+770 AAAVILPLWVEAL

-841 SFAAGTEFLR
+841 SFAAGAEFLR

-1036 NSETGVGMAENSGT
+1036 NSETGVGMAE
-1050 DVGVAENSGTDVD
+1050 
-1063 MAENSET
+1063 
-1070 GVGMAE
+1070 

>member
-34 APENGGAAVSAAA
+34 APENGGAAVSA
-47 AVSAVRDTLPV
+47 VRDTV
-58 SAAAAVSAVR
+58 SGTAAAAVSA
-68 DTLPGTAAAVGG
+68 GTAAAVGG

-89 LTAAASGGDI
+89 LTAAASGGDE
-99 GSGDA
+99 GSGEMGSGEMGSGET

-306 RLLLDTAR
+306 RLLLDTVR

-345 AAFVLREDGGSGGSA
+345 AAFVLREDGGSGGSG
-360 TGSTGGSSISGTG
+360 TGSTSGTG
-373 GISGTGNMGSTGGTG
+373 GIRSAGGMGSTG
-388 GISGTGNMGSRN
+388 GTGNMGSRN

-409 LANGVEKGGEA
+409 LANGVEKGGVA

-453 CTADGTCQAAAT
+453 CTADGTCQVAAT

-566 KAGKRAG
+566 KAGEK
-573 KQAGEQGR
+573 GR

-612 GRNTELPLQ
+612 GRDTELPLQ

-938 ALGLAAGLV
+938 ALGLAVGLV

-985 FAAAVWYLLA
+985 FAAAMWYLLA

-1010 GIGMAEKG
+1010 GIGVAEKG

-1029 TDVDMAE
+1029 
-1036 NSETGVGMAENSGT
+1036 
-1050 DVGVAENSGTDVD
+1050 
-1063 MAENSET
+1063 T

-1123 PGAAWPWFAA
+1123 PGAAWLWFAA

>member
-34 APENGGAAVSAAA
+34 APENGGAAVSA
-47 AVSAVRDTLPV
+47 VRDTV
-58 SAAAAVSAVR
+58 SGTAAAAVSA
-68 DTLPGTAAAVGG
+68 GTAAAVGG

-89 LTAAASGGDI
+89 LTAAASGGDA
-99 GSGDA
+99 GSGEM
-104 GGGDTGS
+104 GSGDTGS

-345 AAFVLREDGGSGGSA
+345 AAFVLREDGGSDGSA
-360 TGSTGGSSISGTG
+360 TGSTSV
-373 GISGTGNMGSTGGTG
+373 TGNMGSTG
-388 GISGTGNMGSRN
+388 GTGNMGSRN

-409 LANGVEKGGEA
+409 LANGVEKGGVA

-573 KQAGEQGR
+573 KQVGEKGR

-602 VAGGSVADGT
+602 VTGGSVADGT
-612 GRNTELPLQ
+612 GRDTELPLQ

-645 AAQATGEVVPAAQA
+645 AAQATV
-659 TGAVVTPRAT
+659 
-669 EAVVAPRA
+669 AVVAPRA
-677 TGTVLAAQA
+677 TETAAGEGIRGRKAPGTVTEM
-686 TVAAVPAARVTG
+686 TVVPRAVPAARATV

-841 SFAAGTEFLR
+841 SFAAGAEFLR

-1036 NSETGVGMAENSGT
+1036 NSETGVGMAE
-1050 DVGVAENSGTDVD
+1050 
-1063 MAENSET
+1063 
-1070 GVGMAE
+1070 

>member
-34 APENGGAAVSAAA
+34 APENGGAAVSAE
-47 AVSAVRDTLPV
+47 T
-58 SAAAAVSAVR
+58 AAAAVSAVR
-68 DTLPGTAAAVGG
+68 DTLPGTAAAAGG

-306 RLLLDTAR
+306 RLLLDTVR

-360 TGSTGGSSISGTG
+360 TGNIGST
-373 GISGTGNMGSTGGTG
+373 SGTGNMGSTG
-388 GISGTGNMGSRN
+388 GTGNMGSRN

-409 LANGVEKGGEA
+409 LANGVEKSGEA

-453 CTADGTCQAAAT
+453 CTADGTCQVAAT

-589 SGENAGYGAAEAA
+589 SGENAEYGAAEAA
-602 VAGGSVADGT
+602 VADGT
-612 GRNTELPLQ
+612 GRDTELPLQ

-645 AAQATGEVVPAAQA
+645 AAQATG
-659 TGAVVTPRAT
+659 
-669 EAVVAPRA
+669 AVVAPRA
-677 TGTVLAAQA
+677 TEAAAGDGIRGRKAPGTVTEM
-686 TVAAVPAARVTG
+686 TVVPRAVPAARATG

-783 GYMDFA
+783 GYMNFA

-820 AEALSGLFAGG
+820 AEALSGLFADG
-831 AEIWSGAAEG
+831 AEIWSSAAEG
-841 SFAAGTEFLR
+841 SFAAGAEFLR

-995 AGGLALAGAGAGTGK
+995 AGGLALAGAGAGTGT
-1010 GIGMAEKG
+1010 GIGVAENSETDVGMAEKG
-1018 GTGIGMAENSG
+1018 EKGI
-1029 TDVDMAE
+1029 
-1036 NSETGVGMAENSGT
+1036 
-1050 DVGVAENSGTDVD
+1050 GVAENSGTDVG

>member
-34 APENGGAAVSAAA
+34 APENGGAAVSAG
-47 AVSAVRDTLPV
+47 T
-58 SAAAAVSAVR
+58 AAAVSAVR
-68 DTLPGTAAAVGG
+68 DTLPGAAAAVGG

-89 LTAAASGGDI
+89 LTAAASGDET
-99 GSGDA
+99 

-314 PGDKET
+314 PGDKEI

-360 TGSTGGSSISGTG
+360 TG
-373 GISGTGNMGSTGGTG
+373 

-409 LANGVEKGGEA
+409 LANGVEKGGVA

-573 KQAGEQGR
+573 KQVGEQGR

-612 GRNTELPLQ
+612 GRDTELPLQ

-645 AAQATGEVVPAAQA
+645 AAQATEAAVA
-659 TGAVVTPRAT
+659 PRAT
-669 EAVVAPRA
+669 EAAAGDGIRGRKA
-677 TGTVLAAQA
+677 SGTVTEM
-686 TVAAVPAARVTG
+686 TVVPRAVPAARATG

-841 SFAAGTEFLR
+841 SFAAGAEFLR

-867 PAWAELTAGLGC
+867 PAWVELTAGLGC

-938 ALGLAAGLV
+938 ALGLTAGLV

-1036 NSETGVGMAENSGT
+1036 NSETGVGMAENSGTDVGVAENSGT

>member
-22 AWAAGATAGDTA
+22 AWAAGATAGDTT
-34 APENGGAAVSAAA
+34 APENGG
-47 AVSAVRDTLPV
+47 
-58 SAAAAVSAVR
+58 AAVSAVR

-89 LTAAASGGDI
+89 LTAAASGGDT
-99 GSGDA
+99 GSGNA
-104 GGGDTGS
+104 GSGDTGS

-314 PGDKET
+314 PGDKEI

-360 TGSTGGSSISGTG
+360 TGGISGTGNIGSTGGTG
-373 GISGTGNMGSTGGTG
+373 GISGTGNMGSTG
-388 GISGTGNMGSRN
+388 GTGNMGSRN

-566 KAGKRAG
+566 KAGEK
-573 KQAGEQGR
+573 GR

-612 GRNTELPLQ
+612 GRDTELPLQ

-645 AAQATGEVVPAAQA
+645 AAQATGEVVPAA
-659 TGAVVTPRAT
+659 RAT
-669 EAVVAPRA
+669 ETAAGEGIRGRKAP
-677 TGTVLAAQA
+677 GTVTEM
-686 TVAAVPAARVTG
+686 TVVPRAVPAARATG

-820 AEALSGLFAGG
+820 AEALSGLFADG
-831 AEIWSGAAEG
+831 AEIWSSAAEG
-841 SFAAGTEFLR
+841 SFAAGAEFLR

-879 IWLGIT
+879 IWLGIM

-897 RGQRAA
+897 WGQRAA

-938 ALGLAAGLV
+938 ALGLAVGLV

-995 AGGLALAGAGAGTGK
+995 AGGLALAGAGAGTG
-1010 GIGMAEKG
+1010 
-1018 GTGIGMAENSG
+1018 TGIGVAENSE

-1036 NSETGVGMAENSGT
+1036 NSET
-1050 DVGVAENSGTDVD
+1050 DVG

-1070 GVGMAE
+1070 GVGMVENGETDVGMAE
-1076 KGSAAVPVLVS
+1076 KGNAAVPVLVS

-1123 PGAAWPWFAA
+1123 PGAVWPWFAA

>member
-34 APENGGAAVSAAA
+34 APENGGAAVSAG
-47 AVSAVRDTLPV
+47 T
-58 SAAAAVSAVR
+58 AAAVSAVR
-68 DTLPGTAAAVGG
+68 DTLPGAAAAVGG

-89 LTAAASGGDI
+89 LTAAASGDET
-99 GSGDA
+99 

-219 RKQSAAGEYQVRYRP
+219 CKQSAAGEYQVRYRP

-345 AAFVLREDGGSGGSA
+345 AAFVLREDGGSDGSA
-360 TGSTGGSSISGTG
+360 TGSTSV
-373 GISGTGNMGSTGGTG
+373 TGNMGSTG
-388 GISGTGNMGSRN
+388 GTGNMGSRN

-409 LANGVEKGGEA
+409 LANGVEKGGVA

-573 KQAGEQGR
+573 KQVGEKGR

-602 VAGGSVADGT
+602 VTGGSVADGT
-612 GRNTELPLQ
+612 GRDTELPLQ

-645 AAQATGEVVPAAQA
+645 AAQATV
-659 TGAVVTPRAT
+659 
-669 EAVVAPRA
+669 AVVAPRA
-677 TGTVLAAQA
+677 TETAAGEGIRGRKAPGTVTEM
-686 TVAAVPAARVTG
+686 TVVPRAVPAARATV

-841 SFAAGTEFLR
+841 SFAAGAEFLR

-1036 NSETGVGMAENSGT
+1036 NSETGVGMAE
-1050 DVGVAENSGTDVD
+1050 
-1063 MAENSET
+1063 
-1070 GVGMAE
+1070 

>member
-34 APENGGAAVSAAA
+34 APENGGAAVSA
-47 AVSAVRDTLPV
+47 
-58 SAAAAVSAVR
+58 
-68 DTLPGTAAAVGG
+68 GTAAAVGG

-89 LTAAASGGDI
+89 LTAAAS
-99 GSGDA
+99 SGDE
-104 GGGDTGS
+104 GSGDTGS

-273 LDFGGFWRALRKMPS
+273 LDFGGFWRALRKMSS

-345 AAFVLREDGGSGGSA
+345 AAFVLREDGGSGGS
-360 TGSTGGSSISGTG
+360 GTG
-373 GISGTGNMGSTGGTG
+373 GISGTGNMG

-531 AEDAAGTNFVNPRY
+531 AEDAVGTNFVNPRY

-573 KQAGEQGR
+573 KQVGEQGR

-602 VAGGSVADGT
+602 VVGGSVADGT
-612 GRNTELPLQ
+612 GRDTELPLQ

-645 AAQATGEVVPAAQA
+645 AAQATGEVVPAA
-659 TGAVVTPRAT
+659 RA
-669 EAVVAPRA
+669 
-677 TGTVLAAQA
+677 
-686 TVAAVPAARVTG
+686 TG

-831 AEIWSGAAEG
+831 AEIWSGAA
-841 SFAAGTEFLR
+841 
-851 GTAGSL
+851 GSL

-867 PAWAELTAGLGC
+867 PAWVELTAGLGC

-938 ALGLAAGLV
+938 ALGLTAGLV

-1010 GIGMAEKG
+1010 GIGVAEKGEKGIGMAEKGGTGIGMAEKG

-1036 NSETGVGMAENSGT
+1036 NSETGVGMAE
-1050 DVGVAENSGTDVD
+1050 
-1063 MAENSET
+1063 
-1070 GVGMAE
+1070 
-1076 KGSAAVPVLVS
+1076 KGSVAVPVLVS

>member
-34 APENGGAAVSAAA
+34 APENGGAAVSAE
-47 AVSAVRDTLPV
+47 T
-58 SAAAAVSAVR
+58 AAAAVSAVR
-68 DTLPGTAAAVGG
+68 DTLPGTAAAAGG

-99 GSGDA
+99 GSGEM
-104 GGGDTGS
+104 GSGETGS

-213 PEETDL
+213 REETDL

-314 PGDKET
+314 PGDKEI

-360 TGSTGGSSISGTG
+360 TG
-373 GISGTGNMGSTGGTG
+373 GISGTGNMGSTG
-388 GISGTGNMGSRN
+388 GTGNMGSRN

-409 LANGVEKGGEA
+409 LANGVEKGGVA

-573 KQAGEQGR
+573 KRAGEKGR
-581 SAFDARSG
+581 SAFDARAG

-602 VAGGSVADGT
+602 VTGGSVADGT
-612 GRNTELPLQ
+612 GRDTELPLQ

-645 AAQATGEVVPAAQA
+645 AAQATVAVVPAA
-659 TGAVVTPRAT
+659 RA
-669 EAVVAPRA
+669 
-677 TGTVLAAQA
+677 
-686 TVAAVPAARVTG
+686 TG

-831 AEIWSGAAEG
+831 AEIWSGA
-841 SFAAGTEFLR
+841 
-851 GTAGSL
+851 AGSL

-1010 GIGMAEKG
+1010 GIGVAEKG
-1018 GTGIGMAENSG
+1018 GTGIGM
-1029 TDVDMAE
+1029 
-1036 NSETGVGMAENSGT
+1036 
-1050 DVGVAENSGTDVD
+1050 AENSGTDVD

>member
-34 APENGGAAVSAAA
+34 APENGGAAVSA
-47 AVSAVRDTLPV
+47 VRDTV
-58 SAAAAVSAVR
+58 SGTAAAAVSA
-68 DTLPGTAAAVGG
+68 GTATAVGG

-89 LTAAASGGDI
+89 LTAAASGGDA
-99 GSGDA
+99 GSGEM
-104 GGGDTGS
+104 GSGDTGS

-345 AAFVLREDGGSGGSA
+345 AAFVLREDGGSDGSA
-360 TGSTGGSSISGTG
+360 TGSTSV
-373 GISGTGNMGSTGGTG
+373 TGNMGSTG
-388 GISGTGNMGSRN
+388 GTGNMGSRN

-409 LANGVEKGGEA
+409 LANGVEKGGVA

-445 AGDLHFKL
+445 VGDLHFKL

-573 KQAGEQGR
+573 KQVGEQGR

-589 SGENAGYGAAEAA
+589 SGENAEYGAAEAA

-612 GRNTELPLQ
+612 GRDTELPLQ

-645 AAQATGEVVPAAQA
+645 AAQATGEVVPVA
-659 TGAVVTPRAT
+659 RAT
-669 EAVVAPRA
+669 ETAAGEGIRGRKAP
-677 TGTVLAAQA
+677 GTVTEM
-686 TVAAVPAARVTG
+686 TVVPRAVPAARATG

-831 AEIWSGAAEG
+831 AEIWSAAAEG
-841 SFAAGTEFLR
+841 SFAAGAEFLR

-995 AGGLALAGAGAGTGK
+995 AGGLALAGAGAGTGT
-1010 GIGMAEKG
+1010 GIGVAEKG

-1029 TDVDMAE
+1029 TGVGVAE
-1036 NSETGVGMAENSGT
+1036 NSETGVGMAENSET
-1050 DVGVAENSGTDVD
+1050 D
-1063 MAENSET
+1063 
-1070 GVGMAE
+1070 VGMAE
-1076 KGSAAVPVLVS
+1076 KGSVAVPVLVS

>member
-34 APENGGAAVSAAA
+34 APENGGAAVSAETASA
-47 AVSAVRDTLPV
+47 AVL
-58 SAAAAVSAVR
+58 AVR
-68 DTLPGTAAAVGG
+68 DTLPGTAAAAGG

-314 PGDKET
+314 PGDKEI

-345 AAFVLREDGGSGGSA
+345 AAFVLREDGGSGGS
-360 TGSTGGSSISGTG
+360 GTG
-373 GISGTGNMGSTGGTG
+373 GISGTGNMGGISGAGGMGSTG
-388 GISGTGNMGSRN
+388 GTGNMGSRN

-566 KAGKRAG
+566 KAGEK
-573 KQAGEQGR
+573 GR

-612 GRNTELPLQ
+612 GRDTELPLQ

-645 AAQATGEVVPAAQA
+645 AAQATGEVVPAA
-659 TGAVVTPRAT
+659 RAT
-669 EAVVAPRA
+669 ETAAGEGIRGRKAP
-677 TGTVLAAQA
+677 GTVTEM
-686 TVAAVPAARVTG
+686 TVVPRAVPAARATG

-820 AEALSGLFAGG
+820 AEALSGLFADG
-831 AEIWSGAAEG
+831 AEIWSSAAEG
-841 SFAAGTEFLR
+841 SFAAGAEFLR

-879 IWLGIT
+879 IWLGIM

-897 RGQRAA
+897 WGQRAA

-938 ALGLAAGLV
+938 ALGLTAGLV

-1010 GIGMAEKG
+1010 GIGVAEKG

-1029 TDVDMAE
+1029 T
-1036 NSETGVGMAENSGT
+1036 GVG
-1050 DVGVAENSGTDVD
+1050 

-1123 PGAAWPWFAA
+1123 PGAAWLWFAA

>member
-34 APENGGAAVSAAA
+34 APENGGAAVSA
-47 AVSAVRDTLPV
+47 VRDTV
-58 SAAAAVSAVR
+58 SGTAAAAVSA
-68 DTLPGTAAAVGG
+68 GTATAVGG

-89 LTAAASGGDI
+89 LTAAASGGDA
-99 GSGDA
+99 GSGEM
-104 GGGDTGS
+104 GSGDTGS

-166 TLESGIRFFVSWK
+166 TLESGIRLFVSWK

-345 AAFVLREDGGSGGSA
+345 AAFVLREDGGSDGSA
-360 TGSTGGSSISGTG
+360 TGSTSV
-373 GISGTGNMGSTGGTG
+373 TGNMGSTG
-388 GISGTGNMGSRN
+388 GTGNMGSRN

-409 LANGVEKGGEA
+409 LANGVEKGGVA

-573 KQAGEQGR
+573 KQVGEKGR

-602 VAGGSVADGT
+602 VTGGSVADGT
-612 GRNTELPLQ
+612 GRDTELPLQ

-645 AAQATGEVVPAAQA
+645 AAQATV
-659 TGAVVTPRAT
+659 
-669 EAVVAPRA
+669 AVVAPRA
-677 TGTVLAAQA
+677 TETAAGEGIRGRKAPGTVTEM
-686 TVAAVPAARVTG
+686 TVVPRAVPAARATV

-841 SFAAGTEFLR
+841 SFAAGAEFLR

-1036 NSETGVGMAENSGT
+1036 NSETGVGMAE
-1050 DVGVAENSGTDVD
+1050 
-1063 MAENSET
+1063 
-1070 GVGMAE
+1070 

>member
-34 APENGGAAVSAAA
+34 APENGGAAVSAETASA
-47 AVSAVRDTLPV
+47 AVL
-58 SAAAAVSAVR
+58 AVR
-68 DTLPGTAAAVGG
+68 DTLPGTAAAAVGG

-89 LTAAASGGDI
+89 LTAAAS
-99 GSGDA
+99 
-104 GGGDTGS
+104 GGDTGS

-314 PGDKET
+314 PGDKEI

-360 TGSTGGSSISGTG
+360 TG

-453 CTADGTCQAAAT
+453 CTADGICQAAAT

-573 KQAGEQGR
+573 KQVGEQGR

-589 SGENAGYGAAEAA
+589 SGENAEYGAAEAA
-602 VAGGSVADGT
+602 VADGT
-612 GRNTELPLQ
+612 GRDTELPLQ

-645 AAQATGEVVPAAQA
+645 AAQATG
-659 TGAVVTPRAT
+659 
-669 EAVVAPRA
+669 AVVAPRA
-677 TGTVLAAQA
+677 TEAAAGDGIRGRKAPGTVTEM
-686 TVAAVPAARVTG
+686 TVVPRAVPAARATG

-927 WLTAGCFGGAA
+927 WLTAGCFGSAA
-938 ALGLAAGLV
+938 ALGLAVGLV

-967 RSEKRSL
+967 RSKKRSL

-995 AGGLALAGAGAGTGK
+995 AGGLALAGAGAGTGTDV
-1010 GIGMAEKG
+1010 GVAEKG
-1018 GTGIGMAENSG
+1018 GTGIG
-1029 TDVDMAE
+1029 
-1036 NSETGVGMAENSGT
+1036 
-1050 DVGVAENSGTDVD
+1050 

-1123 PGAAWPWFAA
+1123 PGTAWPWFAT

>member
-34 APENGGAAVSAAA
+34 APENGGAAVSA
-47 AVSAVRDTLPV
+47 VRDTV
-58 SAAAAVSAVR
+58 SGTAAAAVSA
-68 DTLPGTAAAVGG
+68 GTATAVGG

-89 LTAAASGGDI
+89 LTAAASGGDA
-99 GSGDA
+99 GSGEM
-104 GGGDTGS
+104 GSGDTGS

-360 TGSTGGSSISGTG
+360 TG

-493 PPAESRHARAEK
+493 PPAESRHVRAEK

-566 KAGKRAG
+566 KAGEK
-573 KQAGEQGR
+573 GR

-612 GRNTELPLQ
+612 GRDTELPLQ

-645 AAQATGEVVPAAQA
+645 AAQATGEVVPAA
-659 TGAVVTPRAT
+659 RAT
-669 EAVVAPRA
+669 ETAAGEGIRGRKAP
-677 TGTVLAAQA
+677 GTVTEM
-686 TVAAVPAARVTG
+686 TVVPRAVPAARATG

-841 SFAAGTEFLR
+841 SFAAGAEFLR

-879 IWLGIT
+879 IWLGIM

-897 RGQRAA
+897 WGQRAA

-938 ALGLAAGLV
+938 ALGLAVGLV

-995 AGGLALAGAGAGTGK
+995 AGGLALAGAGAGTG
-1010 GIGMAEKG
+1010 
-1018 GTGIGMAENSG
+1018 TGI
-1029 TDVDMAE
+1029 
-1036 NSETGVGMAENSGT
+1036 
-1050 DVGVAENSGTDVD
+1050 GVAENSGTDVD
-1063 MAENSET
+1063 MAENSGTGVGMVENGETDVGMAEKGET
-1070 GVGMAE
+1070 GIGMAE